1 MISDKENDW
10 LANIFACVMV
20 VIIHHDNN
28 NDFKQT
34 QSYFEISAVW
44 QNDYCWSL
52 LIYLKLCCVK
62 TDSIKLHG
70 GILLLKENNIQKI

>member
-28 NDFKQT
+28 NDFK

-70 GILLLKENNIQKI
+70 GILHLKENNIQKI